1 MYIIDM
7 HQLYTIC
14 TYVRNCCYSFKDMYR
29 KDVMEYYIVDYQNFH
44 RKRLF
49 RTEFYIV
56 QEVHVFGIYSR
67 SSTQLP

>member
-1 MYIIDM
+1 
-7 HQLYTIC
+7 
-14 TYVRNCCYSFKDMYR
+14 MYR